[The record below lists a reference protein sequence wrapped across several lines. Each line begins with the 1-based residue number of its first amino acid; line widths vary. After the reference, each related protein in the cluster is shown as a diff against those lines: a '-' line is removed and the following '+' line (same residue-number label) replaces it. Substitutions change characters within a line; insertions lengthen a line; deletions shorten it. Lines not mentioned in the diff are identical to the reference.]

1 MASLSANA
9 LVFFAVTWA
18 AWCLASLRANLSRAR
33 ATGLPYVILPCSVL
47 GAPWLL
53 TQPVLLPLLAALPE
67 SWTAKWLPL
76 LLFNDGWHNGYEPFQ
91 RAGGDTFLAV
101 SPGGVILYTCHA
113 EASSQL
119 FRDTRLGKPAHLMS
133 LLNIFG
139 PTITSTDGA
148 ESRLYRRITAPFFSE
163 ATMRDVFV
171 GTVQGGGQLAQVL
184 RQPAAHHHLR
194 DLAAKLSLHIL
205 NRFCNQAETLEDLA
219 MALRGEDKP
228 QGTHRMT
235 YAEAVFTLLENYMTI
250 FLIPSK
256 LLRKCGLSL
265 S

>member
-1 MASLSANA
+1 
-9 LVFFAVTWA
+9 
-18 AWCLASLRANLSRAR
+18 
-33 ATGLPYVILPCSVL
+33 VL

-76 LLFNDGWHNGYEPFQ
+76 LLFNDGWHNGYQPFQ
-91 RAGGDTFLAV
+91 QVGADTFLAV

-163 ATMRDVFV
+163 ATMHDVFV
-171 GTVQGGGQLAQVL
+171 GTVQGSSQLAQVL
-184 RQPAAHHHLR
+184 RQPTAHRQLR
-194 DLAAKLSLHIL
+194 ALAAKLSLHIL
-205 NRFCNQAETLEDLA
+205 NRFCNQAETLEDLS

-235 YAEAVFTLLENYMTI
+235 YVEAVFTLLENYMTI

-256 LLRKCGLSL
+256 LLRKCGLPL